1 MSSELVA
8 IHITVPDFV
17 DKISNVDISDLSPAQ
32 IDGLKQIFTKLG
44 PKDATGAEYP
54 FTMSNGAAHELLD
67 IFDNL
72 DKIQD
77 IQPPVK
83 VAALNNVDLNRVY
96 DYTIKV
102 GDEIIYVDKKAWA
115 ANTIK
120 KWLSASANGKTKIT
134 GEVETGQLF
143 RDLAAAGGNPPKKM
157 LWSFDARA
165 NELGVDE
172 IKKLIRK
179 GFEDNFDQIAK
190 AGGFDVNVRDSKAVA
205 EKIDEVMGRFEVVI
219 GQY

>member
-1 MSSELVA
+1 
-8 IHITVPDFV
+8 
-17 DKISNVDISDLSPAQ
+17 
-32 IDGLKQIFTKLG
+32 GG
-44 PKDATGAEYP
+44 
-54 FTMSNGAAHELLD
+54 
-67 IFDNL
+67 
-72 DKIQD
+72 
-77 IQPPVK
+77 
-83 VAALNNVDLNRVY
+83 
-96 DYTIKV
+96 
-102 GDEIIYVDKKAWA
+102 EIIHVDKKAWA

-143 RDLAAAGGNPPKKM
+143 RDLAAAGGLEAKKM
-157 LWSFDARA
+157 RWSFDARA

-190 AGGFDVNVRDSKAVA
+190 AGGFSDATKDPVLRADKINKVMDS
-205 EKIDEVMGRFEVVI
+205 FEVVI